1 MKKLLICLLLIGAGV
16 ANADS
21 ITLPEPTVQQLN
33 PAAYC
38 GASITPNETSTLYT
52 RQAITGWSADGT
64 QVFAKTY
71 GSYPCGHSGRG
82 SNITYYKWCG
92 VFTWTITFDDNGN
105 LNPIDVATFTS
116 DPTQCAAPNYPRYWD
131 TGATFY
137 NSFGYG
143 ATMTPEPLY
152 YGYYADAATL
162 LTP

>member
-1 MKKLLICLLLIGAGV
+1 MKILACVLFLSFGTAFAG
-16 ANADS
+16 S

-38 GASITPNETSTLYT
+38 GAYITPNDTITLYT

-82 SNITYYKWCG
+82 SNIQYYKWCG
-92 VFTWTITFDDNGN
+92 TFTWTISFDASGN
-105 LNPIDVATFTS
+105 LNPIDVATYTA
-116 DPTQCAAPNYPRYWD
+116 DPTQCAAPNYYNTWD
-131 TGATFY
+131 WTATYY

-143 ATMTPEPLY
+143 ARVVPQNYDNY
-152 YGYYADAATL
+152 YVIGTATL